1 MQGIRGVTAAVML
14 IPLQR
19 KSGMYRKYGRTNSES
34 EESEMSEPPR
44 LKSTEYS
51 VSMKRGSE
59 MSELNAVG
67 RTNRMS
73 TPERGRGGGKRGGLF
88 YTQRHRAR

>member
-1 MQGIRGVTAAVML
+1 
-14 IPLQR
+14 
-19 KSGMYRKYGRTNSES
+19 MYRKYGRTNSVS
-34 EESEMSEPPR
+34 DGEESEMSEPPR

-67 RTNRMS
+67 RINVYTRK
-73 TPERGRGGGKRGGLF
+73 GRGGREARRAIPYAETPRALKA
-88 YTQRHRAR
+88 RARPTAAGRKLAGV